1 MKKIFLGS
9 VVFSLFILLSCKD
22 NSLNNPVA
30 PYGTNAVNKTSEN
43 VKTGTIKLDRIL
55 ELPGWGNTYYQING
69 IIRYKEELFP
79 QNLSPTTSKSDV
91 NLDIAIDATLTNPNL
106 KDQENRALD
115 VLAESDSLIY
125 VPEEGIYLLEKTYPV
140 QGTKDKLELVCT
152 YLVTTDNVSLNQ
164 IELKDLS
171 IRK

>member
-30 PYGTNAVNKTSEN
+30 PDGTNAVNKTSEN

>member
-1 MKKIFLGS
+1 MKKTILGS
-9 VVFSLFILLSCKD
+9 IILSLFLLFSCKD
-22 NSLNNPVA
+22 NSLNNPVS
-30 PYGTNAVNKTSEN
+30 PDQGTLQKSTEN

-69 IIRYKEELFP
+69 IIKYKEELFS
-79 QNLSPTTSKSDV
+79 QNLSPTASKSDV
-91 NLDIAIDATLTNPNL
+91 NLDIAIDATLINPNL

-115 VLAESDSLIY
+115 VFAKSDSFIY

-140 QGTKDKLELVCT
+140 QGMKDKVELVCT
-152 YLVTTDNVSLNQ
+152 YLVTTDGVGLNK